1 LKSDMNKTK
10 YFMLLIDEN
19 FKDERLKDKK
29 V

>member
-1 LKSDMNKTK
+1 MNKTK

-19 FKDERLKDKK
+19 FKDERLKTMK

>member
-1 LKSDMNKTK
+1 MNKTK